1 MLNRTQAMAGIIG
14 NRSAKPRLSD
24 DASAMSAICC
34 TAKAGLQAPRV
45 ENIAPASAVPAMEVD
60 SLVFSVV
67 VVSFERRFL
76 RERSEVGFVMSFVGL
91 WNFGELGVLKH
102 FVFIMVIEIMVD
114 AIVDE
119 CVKVFVL
126 RV

>member
-34 TAKAGLQAPRV
+34 AAKAGSQAPRV
-45 ENIAPASAVPAMEVD
+45 ENIAPASAVPAMEDD
-60 SLVFSVV
+60 SLVFSVEGV
-67 VVSFERRFL
+67 AFGRRFL

-91 WNFGELGVLKH
+91 WNFEEFVVLKH
-102 FVFIMVIEIMVD
+102 FVFIMVIAIMVD
-114 AIVDE
+114 AID
-119 CVKVFVL
+119 
-126 RV
+126 